1 MFLYI
6 GTKCQLSNTFLA
18 SFQSIPILYPVP
30 VPILCPPSQN
40 QSQKSPCKRVRTLAT
55 GISQIVHK
63 RNSQKQPIFLSENR
77 VLTERRQ

>member
-6 GTKCQLSNTFLA
+6 RTKCQLSNTLLA

-40 QSQKSPCKRVRTLAT
+40 QKKSPCKRVRTLAT
-55 GISQIVHK
+55 GLSQIVHK
-63 RNSQKQPIFLSENR
+63 RNSQKQTIFLSENR